1 MSTDKLTTALGGLY
15 GLDQLSRSVQAFA
28 DTPSMEN
35 AIHIVAA
42 LAVCAWAY
50 FTNKRVTG

>member
-28 DTPSMEN
+28 SEPSVEN

-50 FTNKRVTG
+50 FTNKRM

>member
-15 GLDQLSRSVQAFA
+15 GLDQLLRSVQAFA
-28 DTPSMEN
+28 SEPSVEN

-50 FTNKRVTG
+50 FTNKRM